1 MPRHGLR
8 RFCRHGMF
16 PQLMV
21 FEAVAR
27 LGSVTRAAEEL
38 HLAQPTVSTQ
48 LKKLAQSLDLALFEQ
63 QGRGLVLTHAGRELQ
78 HQCIELFGLLECAE
92 ARLTALRSP
101 RPEMLRVAAVP
112 ATRQSAA
119 RLVAAFC
126 SRYPGVQASLH
137 VEEHLQLV
145 ERMAKNQDDV
155 YLLALAGDAP
165 GNSPYRQWSLAHASG
180 CELAPLAQQFVRDV
194 LLDGLGVDANNPS
207 TTPKGGNSAAIERR
221 PQRLSAARRRAA

>member
-8 RFCRHGMF
+8 RFFRHGMF

-27 LGSVTRAAEEL
+27 LGSVTRTAEEL

-48 LKKLAQSLDLALFEQ
+48 LKKLAQSLEVTLFEQ
-63 QGRGLVLTHAGRELQ
+63 QGRGLVLTLAGRELQ
-78 HQCIELFGLLECAE
+78 HVCMELFGVFERAD
-92 ARLTALRSP
+92 ARLTALRGP
-101 RPEMLRVAAVP
+101 RPEVLRIVAAP
-112 ATRQSAA
+112 GTRQSAA

-126 SRYPGVQASLH
+126 SRHPGVQASLH
-137 VEEHLQLV
+137 VEEHSQLV
-145 ERMAKNQDDV
+145 ERMARSQDDV

-180 CELAPLAQQFVRDV
+180 RELAPLAQQFVRDV

-207 TTPKGGNSAAIERR
+207 SSPKGRK
-221 PQRLSAARRRAA
+221 

>member
-8 RFCRHGMF
+8 RFFRHGTF

-48 LKKLAQSLDLALFEQ
+48 LKKLAQSLDVALFEQ
-63 QGRGLVLTHAGRELQ
+63 QGRGLVLMPAGRELQ
-78 HQCIELFGLLECAE
+78 QVCAELFGLFERAE
-92 ARLTALRSP
+92 ARLAALRGL
-101 RPEMLRVAAVP
+101 RPEVLRIAAAP
-112 ATRQSAA
+112 AVRRSAA

-137 VEEHLQLV
+137 VEEHAQLV
-145 ERMAKNQDDV
+145 ERMAKGQDDV

-165 GNSPYRQWSLAHASG
+165 DNSPYRQWSLAHASG
-180 CELAPLAQQFVRDV
+180 RELAPLAKQFVRDV

-207 TTPKGGNSAAIERR
+207 TSPKGEDNATIGRR
-221 PQRLSAARRRAA
+221 P

>member
-38 HLAQPTVSTQ
+38 HLAQSTVSTQ
-48 LKKLAQSLDLALFEQ
+48 LKKLAQSLDIALFDR
-63 QGRGLVLTHAGRELQ
+63 QGRGLVLTYAGRELQ
-78 HQCIELFGLLECAE
+78 HVCIEMVGLFERAE
-92 ARLTALRSP
+92 ARLTATAQP
-101 RPEMLRVAAVP
+101 AAGG
-112 ATRQSAA
+112 AAHRGGARQQSAA

-137 VEEHLQLV
+137 VDEHSPLV
-145 ERMAKNQDDV
+145 ERMAGSQDD
-155 YLLALAGDAP
+155 A
-165 GNSPYRQWSLAHASG
+165 
-180 CELAPLAQQFVRDV
+180 
-194 LLDGLGVDANNPS
+194 
-207 TTPKGGNSAAIERR
+207 
-221 PQRLSAARRRAA
+221 